1 MTPGEIAARFPRP
14 YHVTEPGAQESVRQH
29 GLLSTVA
36 LLDLFET
43 PQLGAFRRPA

>member
-14 YHVTEPGAQESVRQH
+14 YHVTEPGAQESVRRH